1 MPRKPRNHHLPDFY
15 HIMVQG
21 DEKKFIF
28 TKDNCKEKY
37 IYLLKRNSFRNDV
50 KLIAYCVMDNHV
62 HILLHSKEQE
72 RISKMMSQCN
82 TSYGIFFSKERNNI
96 GHVFRERFKSEPIY
110 TKSHL
115 LNCIKYIHE
124 NPVKANIIKHCSQY
138 IYSSYN
144 EYSNANTLLI
154 NEIIMLCDINN
165 DEYTD
170 LIKEPH
176 TDSKYLD
183 DELPKE
189 DLLKAFDEIKNK
201 YNLKNLTEKEMVE
214 IYVELRYRCQISKTK
229 ISQLLNIERR
239 KFSKILSKY
248 SIDN

>member
-1 MPRKPRNHHLPDFY
+1 
-15 HIMVQG
+15 
-21 DEKKFIF
+21 
-28 TKDNCKEKY
+28 
-37 IYLLKRNSFRNDV
+37 
-50 KLIAYCVMDNHV
+50 
-62 HILLHSKEQE
+62 
-72 RISKMMSQCN
+72 
-82 TSYGIFFSKERNNI
+82 
-96 GHVFRERFKSEPIY
+96 
-110 TKSHL
+110 
-115 LNCIKYIHE
+115 
-124 NPVKANIIKHCSQY
+124 
-138 IYSSYN
+138 
-144 EYSNANTLLI
+144 
-154 NEIIMLCDINN
+154 MLCDINN
-165 DEYTD
+165 DEYIG